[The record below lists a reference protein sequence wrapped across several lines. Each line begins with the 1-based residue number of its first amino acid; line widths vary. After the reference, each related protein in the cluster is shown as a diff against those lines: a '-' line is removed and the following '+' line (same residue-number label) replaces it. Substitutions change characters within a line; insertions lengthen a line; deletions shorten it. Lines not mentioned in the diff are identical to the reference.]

1 VASSWIWQQ
10 PDWPRFRW
18 KGSALEPLLKQ
29 ARAARQDLLSRLATL
44 EAPLDRE
51 AISALL
57 SRESLGTAAIE
68 GVLLD
73 SGQVRSSIARRLRL
87 PLADGQPAASAQV
100 EGLLDVLLEATST
113 LDAPLTLATLNHW
126 HQRLFTA
133 GPDGLRAI
141 RIGDLRDDAPMQVL
155 SGAIGRERLH
165 FEAPPRDQLEAHLET
180 FLDWIVSPPAQ
191 LDGLVRAGLAHL
203 WFLTLHPYEDGNG
216 RLARA
221 ITDQLLALDCTAQ
234 S

>member
-1 VASSWIWQQ
+1 MASSWIWQQ

-100 EGLLDVLLEATST
+100 EAC
-113 LDAPLTLATLNHW
+113 W
-126 HQRLFTA
+126 
-133 GPDGLRAI
+133 
-141 RIGDLRDDAPMQVL
+141 MCC
-155 SGAIGRERLH
+155 
-165 FEAPPRDQLEAHLET
+165 
-180 FLDWIVSPPAQ
+180 WKPPAPWM
-191 LDGLVRAGLAHL
+191 LPSPWPR
-203 WFLTLHPYEDGNG
+203 
-216 RLARA
+216 
-221 ITDQLLALDCTAQ
+221 
-234 S
+234 